1 MPDHT
6 DADAVNYTYRY
17 PDLVAFSTADPD
29 VESYAAPDAEHSPD
43 AGADSYS
50 FAIAHS
56 DSDNPDPEC
65 NADAEYHA
73 AADAAAIGD
82 ADPEYD
88 TDPGNLHAG

>member
-29 VESYAAPDAEHSPD
+29 VLGYAATDAEHPPD

-50 FAIAHS
+50 FAIAHR
-56 DSDNPDPEC
+56 DSANPNPDTQQHIYPDTEYDSPAEYD
-65 NADAEYHA
+65 ADA
-73 AADAAAIGD
+73 GD
-82 ADPEYD
+82 
-88 TDPGNLHAG
+88 LRAG